1 MHWKPCNSTLMAV
14 YSLLLQLAAA
24 LNAHHECRML
34 LLSAQLLG
42 AFFLVPGV
50 FSEQLLAC
58 KGALDVSSHDL
69 DGGVRSAAVAHVF
82 WGKRVILPRDGVA
95 AAR

>member
-1 MHWKPCNSTLMAV
+1 LMAV

-24 LNAHHECRML
+24 LSAHHECRML

-50 FSEQLLAC
+50 SVLLYLNICLIFRDPCWELKRKRLASTQKGGATERCRAAPGAC
-58 KGALDVSSHDL
+58 VPIY
-69 DGGVRSAAVAHVF
+69 RPWAA
-82 WGKRVILPRDGVA
+82 
-95 AAR
+95 

>member
-1 MHWKPCNSTLMAV
+1 MQNVAVERAVAWSVLPCSWSV
-14 YSLLLQLAAA
+14 
-24 LNAHHECRML
+24 
-34 LLSAQLLG
+34 
-42 AFFLVPGV
+42 
-50 FSEQLLAC
+50 SEQLLAC

-82 WGKRVILPRDGVA
+82 WGSRVILPRDGVA